1 MNDIPELSSR
11 EGQLLELAAAGLTD
25 TAIANKLGIS
35 EATVSTY
42 WGRIRS
48 KIGPFSRTELV
59 AKTIRRKSQEVVAA
73 LREENH
79 RLAQQLKVEAGEVG
93 GHNFY
98 KQLIEHAADA
108 ILIVSKDGVIEML
121 NDAAADL
128 FGWSPDELVG
138 KHISTLLPERYRMI
152 HSMHIRNYV
161 SAPAKRTMGDHL
173 ATPALHR
180 SGAEVQVAAS
190 LSAVS
195 EGDDTSVI
203 CIVRAVERR

>member
-1 MNDIPELSSR
+1 MNDIPDLSAR

-59 AKTIRRKSQEVVAA
+59 AKTIRRKSQEVVSA

-79 RLAQQLKVEAGEVG
+79 RLSQQLKVEAGEAG

-108 ILIVSKDGVIEML
+108 ILIVSKEGLIEML
-121 NDAAADL
+121 NDTAADL
-128 FGWSPDELVG
+128 FGWSPEELVG
-138 KHISTLLPERYRMI
+138 KHISTLLPDRYRMI
-152 HSMHIRNYV
+152 HGMHIRNYI
-161 SAPAKRTMGDHL
+161 SAPVKRTMGDHL

-180 SGAEVQVAAS
+180 SGAEIQVAAS
-190 LSAVS
+190 LSAVT

>member
-1 MNDIPELSSR
+1 MNDSPDLSAR
-11 EGQLLELAAAGLTD
+11 ESQLLELAAAGLTD
-25 TAIANKLGIS
+25 TAISHKLGIS

-59 AKTIRRKSQEVVAA
+59 AKTIRRKSQEVVSA

-79 RLAQQLKVEAGEVG
+79 RLSQQLRVESGESG

-98 KQLIEHAADA
+98 KKLIESAADA
-108 ILIVSKDGVIEML
+108 ILIVSGAGEIEML
-121 NDAAADL
+121 NEAAADL
-128 FGWSPDELVG
+128 FGYSPAELVG
-138 KHISTLLPERYRMI
+138 KHVSSLLPERYRMI
-152 HSMHIRNYV
+152 HSMHVRNYT

-180 SGAEVQVAAS
+180 SGAEIQIAAS
-190 LSAVS
+190 LSAVTI
-195 EGDDTSVI
+195 GDDTSVI
-203 CIVRAVERR
+203 CIVRAVDRR

>member
-1 MNDIPELSSR
+1 MSEMPDLSTR
-11 EGQLLELAAAGLTD
+11 ESQLLELAAAGLTD

-59 AKTIRRKSQEVVAA
+59 AKIIRQNSQQVVTA
-73 LREENH
+73 LKEENH
-79 RLAQQLKVEAGEVG
+79 RLAQQLKVEAGETG

-98 KQLIEHAADA
+98 KHLIEHAADA
-108 ILIVSKDGVIEML
+108 ILIITQEGQIEML
-121 NDAAADL
+121 NEAAADL
-128 FGWSPDELVG
+128 FGWSPDELSG

-161 SAPAKRTMGDHL
+161 SAPLKRTMGDHL
-173 ATPALHR
+173 ATPAMHR
-180 SGAEVQVAAS
+180 SGAEIQIAAS
-190 LSAVS
+190 LSAVT
-195 EGDDTSVI
+195 EGDDTSII
-203 CIVRAVERR
+203 CIVRAVTRR